1 MSESQDWALA
11 SDGDATAFGR
21 VFDQHY
27 ARVLRQA
34 VRVTDD
40 HHEAEDAA
48 ATAFLELW
56 RRRREVR
63 LIEGSP
69 LPWLL
74 VTATRCAQNVRR
86 SSLRYRRLLARL
98 PRENVTAED
107 PAKVVAD
114 AELGP
119 ALAQGLR
126 SLPLQDRQLLSL
138 VVIEGFAVVDAA
150 AVLGLTPTAARSRL
164 HRARARLR
172 AGLEGSQPVHPPVA
186 IMQEER

>member
-1 MSESQDWALA
+1 MSESKDWVLA
-11 SDGDATAFGR
+11 CGGDAAAFGR

-34 VRVTDD
+34 IRVTDD
-40 HHEAEDAA
+40 RHEAEDAA

-63 LIEGSP
+63 LIDGSP

-86 SSLRYRRLLARL
+86 SSWRYRRLLDRL
-98 PRENVTAED
+98 PREERAAED
-107 PAKVVAD
+107 PAQVMAD
-114 AELGP
+114 AELEP
-119 ALAQGLR
+119 SLAQGLR

-138 VVIEGFAVVDAA
+138 VAIEGFAVADAA
-150 AVLGLTPTAARSRL
+150 GVLGLTPTAARSRL

-172 AGLEGSQPVHPPVA
+172 AGIEGPQPVHPPVA
-186 IMQEER
+186 VMQEER